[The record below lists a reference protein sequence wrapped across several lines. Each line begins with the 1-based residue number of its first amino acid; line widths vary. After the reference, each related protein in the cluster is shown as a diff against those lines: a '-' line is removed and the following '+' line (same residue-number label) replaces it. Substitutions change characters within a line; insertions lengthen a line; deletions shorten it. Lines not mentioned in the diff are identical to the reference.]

1 MDGTTTVTISTI
13 LSDVGSILTTI
24 LGWVPQV
31 FQMIVS
37 TPLLMVFVCVPLA
50 ALAIHY
56 ANMLMSLR

>member
-1 MDGTTTVTISTI
+1 MEPSATVTIS
-13 LSDVGSILTTI
+13 SILTDVGTI
-24 LGWVPQV
+24 LTTVLGWVPDI
-31 FQMIVS
+31 FSMIVS